1 MAAANGPFQVYPG
14 QSFVGKEVL
23 GAPVITAKKL
33 TTAGGIAAGG
43 NTPTITLT
51 SNAGLASTVTSQ
63 NGYDQGGNFVYTAG
77 TNATVAGTIITVV
90 FGEALSA
97 TPVSVVV
104 SSANTTAGATTNLDV
119 GALAMSKT
127 GFSIYAAG
135 SAITSDTYLVQYSVL
150 KSPY

>member
-1 MAAANGPFQVYPG
+1 M
-14 QSFVGKEVL
+14 
-23 GAPVITAKKL
+23 
-33 TTAGGIAAGG
+33 
-43 NTPTITLT
+43 
-51 SNAGLASTVTSQ
+51 
-63 NGYDQGGNFVYTAG
+63 
-77 TNATVAGTIITVV
+77 AGTIITVM

-135 SAITSDTYLVQYSVL
+135 SAITSDTYLIQYSVL
-150 KSPY
+150 KSRTDGGDEGDGGWLSLPGLVPAVLAARG